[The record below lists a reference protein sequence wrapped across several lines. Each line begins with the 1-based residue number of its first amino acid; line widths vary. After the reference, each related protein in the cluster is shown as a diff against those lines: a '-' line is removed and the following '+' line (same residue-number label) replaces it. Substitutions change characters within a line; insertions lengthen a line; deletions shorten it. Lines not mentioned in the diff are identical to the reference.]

1 MPKTPNCSHLCR
13 TKCSFFP
20 NCKQMLYIT
29 TFKLLRTSSRSWLQ
43 NTVVQSIRFALL
55 WNSKIYSI
63 FETYEWYLYNYTKT
77 KNQSGK
83 WKKIEKINIKLVIS
97 IPQCNSVNL
106 EKTRWN
112 EILAIIFWTRKFWK
126 IRAFDYNQHVD
137 L

>member
-1 MPKTPNCSHLCR
+1 MPKTPNCWHLCR

-20 NCKQMLYIT
+20 NCKRMLYIT

-43 NTVVQSIRFALL
+43 NTVVQSVRFALL